1 MVGKSPNNRNDSL
14 EPYLAHGLLT
24 SHFPC
29 NLLLFHLPKIKSLCQ
44 DTKSVISV
52 DLGSA
57 PQQDA
62 VQHQFIYIGSL
73 TAGHILL
80 TVLVVMYFEVFTK
93 KKVFFFWPSVA
104 FADWNVFCSYE
115 HSWWPVYFFFPFQL
129 WKTSSWAYQ
138 GQCEV
143 GAFAFSLT
151 HFTHT
156 SDSKQLH
163 TVWTSF

>member
-29 NLLLFHLPKIKSLCQ
+29 NLLLFHLPKIRSLCQ

-62 VQHQFIYIGSL
+62 VQHQFIYTGSL

-80 TVLVVMYFEVFTK
+80 TVLVIMYFEVSTK
-93 KKVFFFWPSVA
+93 KKVFFFWPAVA
-104 FADWNVFCSYE
+104 FAD
-115 HSWWPVYFFFPFQL
+115 
-129 WKTSSWAYQ
+129 
-138 GQCEV
+138 
-143 GAFAFSLT
+143 
-151 HFTHT
+151 
-156 SDSKQLH
+156 
-163 TVWTSF
+163 

>member
-73 TAGHILL
+73 TAGYILL
-80 TVLVVMYFEVFTK
+80 TVLVIMYFEVSTK
-93 KKVFFFWPSVA
+93 KKSEFPS
-104 FADWNVFCSYE
+104 W
-115 HSWWPVYFFFPFQL
+115 HS
-129 WKTSSWAYQ
+129 
-138 GQCEV
+138 G
-143 GAFAFSLT
+143 
-151 HFTHT
+151 
-156 SDSKQLH
+156 
-163 TVWTSF
+163 